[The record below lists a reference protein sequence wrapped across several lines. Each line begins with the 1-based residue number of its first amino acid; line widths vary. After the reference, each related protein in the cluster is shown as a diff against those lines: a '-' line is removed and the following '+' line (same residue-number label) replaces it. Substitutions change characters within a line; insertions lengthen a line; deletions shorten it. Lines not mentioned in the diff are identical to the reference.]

1 MNENMEKKK
10 KGESRIKLLCRLFV
24 SFAKIGVMTFG
35 GGLAMLPML
44 ERELVEGRKWVTHEE
59 ILDYYAVGQC
69 TPGIIAVNT
78 ATFVGYKQ
86 SKVLGAISAT
96 LGMVFPSL
104 VIISVIAAVLSNF
117 ADIPAVQHAF
127 AGIRIAVCA
136 LITVAV
142 IKLAKSNV
150 RSLVQILI
158 AVAAFVVI
166 AVFGA
171 SPVVVVVGSAVT
183 GLVLG
188 GFGLIG
194 KKKNKEEKK

>member
-1 MNENMEKKK
+1 MENNKK
-10 KGESRIKLLCRLFV
+10 ESRGSLLAQLFV

-44 ERELVEGRKWVTHEE
+44 ERELVENKKWVTTQE

-78 ATFVGYKQ
+78 ATFVGYKK
-86 SKVLGAISAT
+86 SKVPGAILAT
-96 LGMVFPSL
+96 LGVVFPSV
-104 VIISVIAAVLSNF
+104 VIISIIAAVLSNF

-136 LITVAV
+136 LIASAV

-150 RSLVQILI
+150 KNLKQIII
-158 AVAAFVVI
+158 AVCAFIII

-171 SPVVVVVGSAVT
+171 SPVVVVVAAAIA
-183 GLVLG
+183 GLLLG
-188 GFGLIG
+188 KFG
-194 KKKNKEEKK
+194 KKEAAEK

>member
-1 MNENMEKKK
+1 MENNKK
-10 KGESRIKLLCRLFV
+10 ESRGRLLAQLFV

-44 ERELVEGRKWVTHEE
+44 ERELVENKKWVTTQE

-78 ATFVGYKQ
+78 ATFVGYKK
-86 SKVLGAISAT
+86 SKVLGAILAT
-96 LGMVFPSL
+96 LGVVFPSV

-127 AGIRIAVCA
+127 SGIRIAVCA
-136 LITVAV
+136 LIASAV

-150 RSLVQILI
+150 KNLTQIII
-158 AVAAFVVI
+158 AVCAFIII

-171 SPVVVVVGSAVT
+171 SPVVVIIASAIA
-183 GLVLG
+183 GLLLG
-188 GFGLIG
+188 KFG
-194 KKKNKEEKK
+194 KKEAAEK

>member
-1 MNENMEKKK
+1 MSKNQNET
-10 KGESRIKLLCRLFV
+10 SRAKLLGQLFL

-44 ERELVEGRKWVTHEE
+44 ERELVESKKWVTNEE

-69 TPGIIAVNT
+69 TPGIIAINT
-78 ATFVGYKQ
+78 ATFVGYKK
-86 SKVLGAISAT
+86 SKVIGAIVAT

-104 VIISVIAAVLSNF
+104 VIITVIAAVLSNF

-127 AGIRIAVCA
+127 SGIRIAVCA
-136 LITVAV
+136 LIASAV

-150 RSLVQILI
+150 KSLTQIII
-158 AVAAFVVI
+158 AVAAFIII

-171 SPVVVVVGSAVT
+171 SPVVVIVGSAVA
-183 GLVLG
+183 GLLLG
-188 GFGLIG
+188 RFG
-194 KKKNKEEKK
+194 KKNKEGEKK

>member
-1 MNENMEKKK
+1 MENNEK
-10 KGESRIKLLCRLFV
+10 ESRGRLLAQLFV

-44 ERELVEGRKWVTHEE
+44 ERELVETKKWVTTEE

-78 ATFVGYKQ
+78 ATFVGYKK
-86 SKVLGAISAT
+86 SRVLGAILAT
-96 LGMVFPSL
+96 LGVIFPSV
-104 VIISVIAAVLSNF
+104 VIITVIAAVLSNF

-136 LITVAV
+136 LIASAV
-142 IKLAKSNV
+142 IKLAKSNIKN
-150 RSLVQILI
+150 LTQIII
-158 AVAAFVVI
+158 AVCAFIII

-171 SPVVVVVGSAVT
+171 SPVVVVVASAIA
-183 GLVLG
+183 GIFLG
-188 GFGLIG
+188 RFG
-194 KKKNKEEKK
+194 KKEATEK

>member
-1 MNENMEKKK
+1 MSKNEKQP
-10 KGESRIKLLCRLFV
+10 GRFKLLCQLFI

-44 ERELVEGRKWVTHEE
+44 ERELVENKKWVKTEE

-86 SKVLGAISAT
+86 SKVLGAIFAT
-96 LGMVFPSL
+96 VGVVFPSV

-136 LITVAV
+136 LITSAV

-150 RSLVQILI
+150 KNLVQIII
-158 AVAAFVVI
+158 AVASFVII

-171 SPVVVVVGSAVT
+171 SPVVVVIGSAVA

-188 GFGLIG
+188 KFGLVG
-194 KKKNKEEKK
+194 KKKEGEKK

>member
-1 MNENMEKKK
+1 MEENKTET
-10 KGESRIKLLCRLFV
+10 STAKLLGQLFL

-44 ERELVEGRKWVTHEE
+44 ERELVEDRDWVTHDE

-78 ATFVGYKQ
+78 ATFVGYK
-86 SKVLGAISAT
+86 KAKALGAVIAT
-96 LGMVFPSL
+96 LGMVFPSV
-104 VIISVIAAVLSNF
+104 VIITVIAAVLSNF

-127 AGIRIAVCA
+127 SGIRIAVCA
-136 LITVAV
+136 LISSAV

-150 RSLVQILI
+150 KSVAQIVI
-158 AVAAFVVI
+158 AVAAFIII

-171 SPVVVVVGSAVT
+171 SPVVVVVGAAVA
-183 GLVLG
+183 GLLLG
-188 GFGLIG
+188 RFG
-194 KKKNKEEKK
+194 KKNKEGEQK

>member
-1 MNENMEKKK
+1 MDNKK
-10 KGESRIKLLCRLFV
+10 ESRGKLLAQLFV

-44 ERELVEGRKWVTHEE
+44 ERELVENKKWVTSQE

-78 ATFVGYKQ
+78 ATFVGYKKA
-86 SKVLGAISAT
+86 KVLGAVIAT

-104 VIISVIAAVLSNF
+104 VIITVIAAVLSNF

-136 LITVAV
+136 LIASAV

-150 RSLVQILI
+150 KNLKQIII
-158 AVAAFVVI
+158 AVCAFIII

-171 SPVVVVVGSAVT
+171 SPVVVVVASAVA
-183 GLVLG
+183 GLLLG
-188 GFGLIG
+188 KFG
-194 KKKNKEEKK
+194 KKEAAEK

>member
-1 MNENMEKKK
+1 MDNNKK
-10 KGESRIKLLCRLFV
+10 ESRGRLLAQLFV

-44 ERELVEGRKWVTHEE
+44 ERELVENKKWVTTQE

-78 ATFVGYKQ
+78 ATFVGYKK
-86 SKVLGAISAT
+86 SKVLGAIIAT
-96 LGMVFPSL
+96 LGMISPSL

-117 ADIPAVQHAF
+117 ADIPAVQNAF
-127 AGIRIAVCA
+127 SGIRIAVCA
-136 LITVAV
+136 LIASAV

-150 RSLVQILI
+150 KNLKQIII
-158 AVAAFVVI
+158 AVCAFIII

-171 SPVVVVVGSAVT
+171 SPVVVVVASAVA
-183 GLVLG
+183 GLLLG
-188 GFGLIG
+188 RFG
-194 KKKNKEEKK
+194 KKEAAEK

>member
-1 MNENMEKKK
+1 MKENQKKT
-10 KGESRIKLLCRLFV
+10 GRGKLLAQLFV

-44 ERELVEGRKWVTHEE
+44 ERELVESKKWVTNEE

-69 TPGIIAVNT
+69 TPGIIAINT

-86 SKVLGAISAT
+86 SKVLGAVCAT

-136 LITVAV
+136 LITSAV

-150 RSLVQILI
+150 RSLAQIII
-158 AVAAFVVI
+158 AILAFVII

-171 SPVVVVVGSAVT
+171 SPVVVVIGSAVA

-188 GFGLIG
+188 KFGIIG
-194 KKKNKEEKK
+194 KKEGSKK

>member
-1 MNENMEKKK
+1 MEQNQKK
-10 KGESRIKLLCRLFV
+10 ESRGKLLAQLFV

-44 ERELVEGRKWVTHEE
+44 ERELVESKKWVTTEE

-78 ATFVGYKQ
+78 ATFVGYKK
-86 SKVLGAISAT
+86 SKVLGAIIAT

-104 VIISVIAAVLSNF
+104 VIITVIAAVLSNF

-136 LITVAV
+136 LIASAV

-150 RSLVQILI
+150 KNLTQIII
-158 AVAAFVVI
+158 AVAAFVII

-171 SPVVVVVGSAVT
+171 SPVVVVVASAIA
-183 GLVLG
+183 GLLLG
-188 GFGLIG
+188 KFG
-194 KKKNKEEKK
+194 KKEAAEK

>member
-1 MNENMEKKK
+1 MEENKNKS
-10 KGESRIKLLCRLFV
+10 SRLKLLANLFV

-44 ERELVEGRKWVTHEE
+44 ERELVENRKWVKTEE

-69 TPGIIAVNT
+69 TPGIIAINT

-86 SKVLGAISAT
+86 SKILGAIFAT
-96 LGMVFPSL
+96 AGMVFPSL

-136 LITVAV
+136 LITSAV

-150 RSLVQILI
+150 KSLVQIII
-158 AVAAFVVI
+158 AVAAFIII

-171 SPVVVVVGSAVT
+171 SPVVVVIGSAVA

-188 GFGLIG
+188 KFGLVG
-194 KKKNKEEKK
+194 KKKEGENK

>member
-1 MNENMEKKK
+1 MEQNQKK
-10 KGESRIKLLCRLFV
+10 ESRGKLLAQLFV

-44 ERELVEGRKWVTHEE
+44 ERELVESKKWVTTQE

-78 ATFVGYKQ
+78 ATFVGYKK
-86 SKVLGAISAT
+86 SKVWGAIFAT

-136 LITVAV
+136 LIASAV

-150 RSLVQILI
+150 KNLTQIII
-158 AVAAFVVI
+158 AVAAFVII

-171 SPVVVVVGSAVT
+171 SPVVVVVAAAVA
-183 GLVLG
+183 GLLLG
-188 GFGLIG
+188 KFG
-194 KKKNKEEKK
+194 KKEAAEK

>member
-1 MNENMEKKK
+1 MKEKKP
-10 KGESRIKLLCRLFV
+10 EISTAKLLGQLFL

-44 ERELVEGRKWVTHEE
+44 ERELVEDRDWVTHDE

-78 ATFVGYKQ
+78 ATFVGYKKA
-86 SKVLGAISAT
+86 KVPGAVIAT
-96 LGMVFPSL
+96 LGMAFPSV
-104 VIISVIAAVLSNF
+104 VIITVIAAVLSNF

-136 LITVAV
+136 LIASAV

-150 RSLVQILI
+150 KSVAQIII
-158 AVAAFVVI
+158 AVAAFIII

-171 SPVVVVVGSAVT
+171 SPVVVVVGAAVA
-183 GLVLG
+183 GLLLG
-188 GFGLIG
+188 RFS
-194 KKKNKEEKK
+194 KKNREGEQK

>member
-1 MNENMEKKK
+1 MSKQEKQPN
-10 KGESRIKLLCRLFV
+10 RFKLLCQLFT

-44 ERELVEGRKWVTHEE
+44 ERELVENKKWVKTEE

-86 SKVLGAISAT
+86 SKVLGAIFST
-96 LGMVFPSL
+96 VGVVFPSV
-104 VIISVIAAVLSNF
+104 VIIAAIAAVLSNF

-136 LITVAV
+136 LITAAV

-150 RSLVQILI
+150 KSLVQIII
-158 AVAAFVVI
+158 AVAAFIII

-171 SPVVVVVGSAVT
+171 SPVVVVIGSAVA

-188 GFGLIG
+188 KFGLTG
-194 KKKNKEEKK
+194 KKKEGEKK

>member
-1 MNENMEKKK
+1 MDNKK
-10 KGESRIKLLCRLFV
+10 ESRGKLLAQLFV

-44 ERELVEGRKWVTHEE
+44 ERELVENKKWVTSQE

-78 ATFVGYKQ
+78 ATFVGYKK
-86 SKVLGAISAT
+86 SRVLGAVIAT

-136 LITVAV
+136 LIASAV

-150 RSLVQILI
+150 KNFKQIII
-158 AVAAFVVI
+158 AVCAFIII

-171 SPVVVVVGSAVT
+171 SPVVVVVASAVA
-183 GLVLG
+183 GLLLG
-188 GFGLIG
+188 KFG
-194 KKKNKEEKK
+194 KKEAAEK

>member
-1 MNENMEKKK
+1 MSKNKNES
-10 KGESRIKLLCRLFV
+10 GRAKLLAQLFL

-44 ERELVEGRKWVTHEE
+44 ERELVEDRKWVTNEE

-78 ATFVGYKQ
+78 ATFVGYKK
-86 SKVLGAISAT
+86 SKVLGAVIAT

-104 VIISVIAAVLSNF
+104 VIITVIAAVLSNF

-136 LITVAV
+136 LIASAV

-150 RSLVQILI
+150 KSLSQIII

-171 SPVVVVVGSAVT
+171 NPVVVVVGAAVT
-183 GLVLG
+183 GLLLG
-188 GFGLIG
+188 RFG
-194 KKKNKEEKK
+194 KKDKGGEQK

>member
-1 MNENMEKKK
+1 MKEKKT
-10 KGESRIKLLCRLFV
+10 ETSTAKLLGQLFL

-44 ERELVEGRKWVTHEE
+44 ERELVEDRGWVTHDE

-78 ATFVGYKQ
+78 ATFVGYKKA
-86 SKVLGAISAT
+86 KVLGAVIAT
-96 LGMVFPSL
+96 LGMVFPSV

-136 LITVAV
+136 LIASAV
-142 IKLAKSNV
+142 IKLVKSNV
-150 RSLVQILI
+150 KSVSQIII
-158 AVAAFVVI
+158 AVAAFIII

-171 SPVVVVVGSAVT
+171 SPVVVVVGAAVA
-183 GLVLG
+183 GLLLG
-188 GFGLIG
+188 RFG
-194 KKKNKEEKK
+194 KKNKEGEQK

>member
-1 MNENMEKKK
+1 MSKQDKQPN
-10 KGESRIKLLCRLFV
+10 RFKLLCQLFV

-44 ERELVEGRKWVTHEE
+44 ERELVENKKWVKTEE

-86 SKVLGAISAT
+86 SKVLGAIASTA
-96 LGMVFPSL
+96 GVVFPSV
-104 VIISVIAAVLSNF
+104 VIIAAIAAVLSNF

-136 LITVAV
+136 LITAAV
-142 IKLAKSNV
+142 IKLAKNNV
-150 RSLVQILI
+150 KSLVQIII
-158 AVAAFVVI
+158 AVAAFIII

-171 SPVVVVVGSAVT
+171 SPVVVVIGSAVA

-188 GFGLIG
+188 KFGLTG
-194 KKKNKEEKK
+194 KKKEGEKK

>member
-1 MNENMEKKK
+1 MKENQKKT
-10 KGESRIKLLCRLFV
+10 GRGKLLAQLFV

-44 ERELVEGRKWVTHEE
+44 ERELVESKKWVTNEE

-69 TPGIIAVNT
+69 TPGIIAINT

-86 SKVLGAISAT
+86 SKVLGAVCAT

-136 LITVAV
+136 LITSAV

-150 RSLVQILI
+150 RSLAQIII
-158 AVAAFVVI
+158 AILAFVII

-171 SPVVVVVGSAVT
+171 SPVVVVIGSAVV

-188 GFGLIG
+188 KFGLIG
-194 KKKNKEEKK
+194 KKEGSKK

>member
-1 MNENMEKKK
+1 MEQNNK
-10 KGESRIKLLCRLFV
+10 ESRGKLLAQLFV

-44 ERELVEGRKWVTHEE
+44 ERELVESKKWVTTEE

-78 ATFVGYKQ
+78 ATFVGYKK
-86 SKVLGAISAT
+86 SKVLGAIAST
-96 LGMVFPSL
+96 LGVVFPSV

-117 ADIPAVQHAF
+117 ADMPAVQHAF
-127 AGIRIAVCA
+127 SGIRIAVCA
-136 LITVAV
+136 LIASAV

-150 RSLVQILI
+150 KSLVQIII
-158 AVAAFVVI
+158 AVCAFIII

-171 SPVVVVVGSAVT
+171 SPVVVVVASAIA
-183 GLVLG
+183 GLLLG
-188 GFGLIG
+188 KFG
-194 KKKNKEEKK
+194 KKEAAEK

>member
-1 MNENMEKKK
+1 MNKKMDNK
-10 KGESRIKLLCRLFV
+10 KESRGKLLAQLFV

-44 ERELVEGRKWVTHEE
+44 ERELVENKKWVTTQE

-78 ATFVGYKQ
+78 ATFVGYKKA
-86 SKVLGAISAT
+86 KVLGAIIAT

-136 LITVAV
+136 LIASAV

-150 RSLVQILI
+150 KNLKQIII
-158 AVAAFVVI
+158 AVCAFIII

-171 SPVVVVVGSAVT
+171 SPVVVVVASAVA
-183 GLVLG
+183 GLLLG
-188 GFGLIG
+188 KFG
-194 KKKNKEEKK
+194 KKEAAEK

>member
-1 MNENMEKKK
+1 MKDKQTEN
-10 KGESRIKLLCRLFV
+10 SRGKLLVQLFV

-44 ERELVEGRKWVTHEE
+44 ERELVENKKWVTREE

-78 ATFVGYKQ
+78 ATFVGYKK
-86 SKVLGAISAT
+86 SKILGGIIAT
-96 LGMVFPSL
+96 LGMIFPSL
-104 VIISVIAAVLSNF
+104 VIITVIAAVLSNF

-136 LITVAV
+136 LIASAV
-142 IKLAKSNV
+142 VKLAKSNV
-150 RSLVQILI
+150 KSVKQVVI
-158 AVAAFVVI
+158 AVLAFIII

-171 SPVVVVVGSAVT
+171 SPVVVVVASAVA
-183 GLVLG
+183 GLLLG
-188 GFGLIG
+188 KFGE
-194 KKKNKEEKK
+194 KKENKEGENK

>member
-1 MNENMEKKK
+1 MENNKK
-10 KGESRIKLLCRLFV
+10 ESRERLLAQLFV

-44 ERELVEGRKWVTHEE
+44 ERELVESKKWVTTQE

-78 ATFVGYKQ
+78 ATFVGYKK
-86 SKVLGAISAT
+86 SKVLGAILAT
-96 LGMVFPSL
+96 LGVVFPSV
-104 VIISVIAAVLSNF
+104 VIISIIAAVLSNF

-127 AGIRIAVCA
+127 SGIRIAVCA
-136 LITVAV
+136 LIASAV

-150 RSLVQILI
+150 KNLTQIII
-158 AVAAFVVI
+158 AVCAFIII

-171 SPVVVVVGSAVT
+171 SPVVVVIASAIA
-183 GLVLG
+183 GLLLG
-188 GFGLIG
+188 KFG
-194 KKKNKEEKK
+194 KKEAAEK

>member
-1 MNENMEKKK
+1 MDNKK
-10 KGESRIKLLCRLFV
+10 ESRGKLLAQLFV

-44 ERELVEGRKWVTHEE
+44 ERELVENKKWVTTQE

-78 ATFVGYKQ
+78 ATFVGYKK
-86 SKVLGAISAT
+86 SRVLGAIIAT

-136 LITVAV
+136 LIASAV

-150 RSLVQILI
+150 KNLKQIII
-158 AVAAFVVI
+158 AVCAFIII

-171 SPVVVVVGSAVT
+171 SPVVVVVASAVA
-183 GLVLG
+183 GLLLG
-188 GFGLIG
+188 KFG
-194 KKKNKEEKK
+194 KKEAAEK

>member
-1 MNENMEKKK
+1 MNNKK
-10 KGESRIKLLCRLFV
+10 ESRGKLLAQLFV

-44 ERELVEGRKWVTHEE
+44 ERELVESKKWVTTQE

-78 ATFVGYKQ
+78 ATFVGYKK
-86 SKVLGAISAT
+86 SKVLGAIVAT

-136 LITVAV
+136 LIASAV

-150 RSLVQILI
+150 KNLKQIVI
-158 AVAAFVVI
+158 AVAAFIII

-171 SPVVVVVGSAVT
+171 SPVVVVVASAIA
-183 GLVLG
+183 GLLLG
-188 GFGLIG
+188 KFGE
-194 KKKNKEEKK
+194 KEAAEK